1 MADEETTD
9 GGEEPKP
16 SMIKKLMMPL
26 VLSFVTAGIA
36 IGALNFFGVI
46 SFGDKAEVA
55 EGMEGEE
62 GAEGA
67 DDKEAMVGSK
77 AGMPAFF
84 FTLYPD
90 MLVALTNNGKSRY
103 LKLTIQV
110 MSREEEVV
118 AGVEQYH
125 PIIRNNLLKLFQ
137 EVDFDLVASPQGIEA
152 LQGIAAEEIERVL
165 KQYHGPSAVEGVYF
179 TSFVVQ

>member
-1 MADEETTD
+1 MADDETKD
-9 GGEEPKP
+9 GGEEQKP

-26 VLSFVTAGIA
+26 VLSLVTAGIA

-46 SFGDKAEVA
+46 SIGGKAEMA

-62 GAEGA
+62 GADGE
-67 DDKEAMVGSK
+67 EAVASGK

-84 FTLYPD
+84 FKLYPD

-103 LKLTIQV
+103 LKLTIEV
-110 MSREEEVV
+110 MSREETVV
-118 AGVEQYH
+118 EGVEQYH

-137 EVDFDLVASPQGIEA
+137 EVDFDLVSSPQGVEA
-152 LQGIAAEEIERVL
+152 LQEIAAEEIERVL
-165 KQYHGPSAVEGVYF
+165 KQYHGPNAIEGVYF